1 MVYTLHTGGRV
12 FFWINVFKCS
22 HLIEYDLDTI
32 FPSTTT
38 YVYGNGNKIQN
49 MWKISV
55 YAITLAAY
63 VVSVITTN
71 EFPRSVSFSRPVS
84 NWVQRKMVTH
94 KAISDSGP

>member
-12 FFWINVFKCS
+12 FLWINVFKCS

-55 YAITLAAY
+55 HAISLLLLLH
-63 VVSVITTN
+63 
-71 EFPRSVSFSRPVS
+71 SFSRYD
-84 NWVQRKMVTH
+84 K
-94 KAISDSGP
+94 